1 MATNFIQNDGL
12 KNEINE
18 KLGVLLVDMPE
29 PSAFLYTY
37 IVEEKLFGNSV
48 YNIEMSDDWEDVIKI
63 AYKYTQ
69 EEAEKYPQFRWVS
82 LEEL

>member
-29 PSAFLYTY
+29 PSFQFL
-37 IVEEKLFGNSV
+37 IGF
-48 YNIEMSDDWEDVIKI
+48 M
-63 AYKYTQ
+63 
-69 EEAEKYPQFRWVS
+69 
-82 LEEL
+82 